1 LFWVKRNSLF
11 LCKKKQHY
19 MKFLL
24 GYDIG
29 SSSVKVT
36 LLDIASGKAVASATS
51 PDAEMGM
58 IAHQNGWA
66 EQQPDDWWHEVIVA
80 TQKLQA
86 KNPFDAS
93 LVAAI
98 GISYQMHGLVLI
110 DKHHKPLRPAIIWC
124 DSRAVTIGNQAFES
138 LGSDYCLA
146 NLLNSPGN
154 FTASKLRWV
163 KENEPAIFDKIYK
176 FMLPGDYIALRMSGE
191 AQTTVSGLSEGIFWN
206 FKNQSIAQELLNHY
220 EIPSSFLPTITPT
233 FASQAQL
240 SQSAASILGLKVG
253 TPIAYRAGDQPNNAL
268 SLNVL
273 QPGEVATTAGTSG
286 VVYGVNAEPN
296 FDSASR
302 VNSFVHVNSTADAP
316 RNGVLL
322 CVNGTGILN
331 SWLRKN
337 AGNLSYE
344 AMNEQAAQAPIG
356 ADGLSFLP
364 FGNGAER
371 MLANRQLGAS
381 LQGLNFNNH
390 SQAHLF
396 RAAQEGIV
404 FALNYGLGI
413 MADMG
418 VQTQTVRAG
427 RANMFLSPVF
437 REAFANTTGATI
449 ELYNTDGAQGAA
461 RGAGIGVGVYDFK
474 SAFDGLEKLQ
484 TIEPNDSLQDIYRNT
499 YNRWL
504 EVLTKC

>member
-1 LFWVKRNSLF
+1 
-11 LCKKKQHY
+11 

-36 LLDIASGKAVASATS
+36 LLDIASGRAVASATS
-51 PDAEMGM
+51 PEVEMGM

-66 EQQPDDWWHEVIVA
+66 EQHPDDWWREIVAA

-110 DKHHKPLRPAIIWC
+110 DKNHKPLRPAIIWC
-124 DSRAVTIGNQAFES
+124 DSRAVSIGNEAFES

-146 NLLNSPGN
+146 HLLNSPGN

-163 KENEPAIFDKIYK
+163 KENEPAIFDKIHK
-176 FMLPGDYIALRMSGE
+176 FMLPGDYIALRMSGDS
-191 AQTTVSGLSEGIFWN
+191 QTTVSGLSEGVFWD
-206 FKNQSIAQELLNHY
+206 FKNQTIASKLLNHY
-220 EIPSSFLPTITPT
+220 EIPTDFLANITPT
-233 FASQAQL
+233 FGVQAQL
-240 SQSAASILGLKVG
+240 SATAAGALGLKTG
-253 TPIAYRAGDQPNNAL
+253 TPIAYRAGDQPNNAF

-286 VVYGVNAEPN
+286 VVYGVNDAAN
-296 FDSASR
+296 FDTASR
-302 VNSFVHVNSTADAP
+302 VNSFVHVNNTHEAP

-337 AGNLSYE
+337 TGNLSYE
-344 AMNEQAAQAPIG
+344 AMNDQAAQAPIG

-371 MLANRQLGAS
+371 MLSNRQLGAS

-404 FALNYGLGI
+404 FALNYGLSI
-413 MADMG
+413 MANMG
-418 VQTQTVRAG
+418 VETHTVRAG
-427 RANMFLSPVF
+427 LANMFLSPVF

-474 SAFDGLEKLQ
+474 TAFDGLQKLQ
-484 TIEPNDSLQDIYRNT
+484 TIEPNTSLQDT
-499 YNRWL
+499 YKDVYERWYAAL
-504 EVLTKC
+504 ENQN